1 MIQCHKNH
9 VKLRLVGSIFLFSL
23 CFCFS
28 GFSLHMLC
36 LNLGVAAWA
45 PVLPRLSLGSS
56 ASAPGSASK
65 KCLDYIT
72 GWHTFWLCSFLCIQG
87 VCSVVV
93 CSLRSWM
100 LSYSQLA
107 VRSYCALMISFL
119 LMSSWYLTVHALC
132 GVISCLNQIMKDAVG
147 LNMFN
152 SYWRGFNECF
162 TLTVIK
168 WFNLCKV
175 YVHSDNSNFVKIFL
189 QWKL

>member
-1 MIQCHKNH
+1 MTTSR
-9 VKLRLVGSIFLFSL
+9 VYFFVFLVFLFFRLQSPYAL
-23 CFCFS
+23 PQPR
-28 GFSLHMLC
+28 GGC
-36 LNLGVAAWA
+36 LGPGLASASA
-45 PVLPRLSLGSS
+45 VLPRPLPL
-56 ASAPGSASK
+56 PRK

-87 VCSVVV
+87 ICSVVV

-175 YVHSDNSNFVKIFL
+175 YVHSDNSNFVTIFL